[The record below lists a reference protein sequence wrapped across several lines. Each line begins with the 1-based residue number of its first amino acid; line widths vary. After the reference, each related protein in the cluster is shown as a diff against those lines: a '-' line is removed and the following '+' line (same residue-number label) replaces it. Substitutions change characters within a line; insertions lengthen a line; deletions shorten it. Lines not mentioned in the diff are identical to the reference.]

1 MVMPHFGLIDDGM
14 APEAEVLLRAKL
26 HMRGGDIRMRRGE
39 LADAIASYYDAFSS
53 AMLRFYL
60 SENLRN
66 EYCLPDLPDITDDHA
81 VFLAL
86 KANGVID
93 DTFTDINFHQTET
106 LLNAAF
112 EGWAEKYDYQSV
124 IERLVNLMIQL
135 EVLPII
141 PGELPEGNAL
151 TL

>member
-1 MVMPHFGLIDDGM
+1 MPHFGLIEEDM
-14 APEAEVLLRAKL
+14 VPEAEVLLRAKL
-26 HMRGGDIRMRRGE
+26 HMRGGDIRMKRGE

-53 AMLRFYL
+53 AILRFYL
-60 SENLRN
+60 SDRLRK
-66 EYCLPDLPDITDDHA
+66 EYNLPDLSDITDDHA

-106 LLNAAF
+106 LLDAAF
-112 EGWAEKYDYQSV
+112 AGWAENYDYQSV
-124 IERLVNLMIQL
+124 IDRLVNVMNQL
-135 EVLPII
+135 KVLPII
-141 PGELPEGNAL
+141 PGELPEENAT